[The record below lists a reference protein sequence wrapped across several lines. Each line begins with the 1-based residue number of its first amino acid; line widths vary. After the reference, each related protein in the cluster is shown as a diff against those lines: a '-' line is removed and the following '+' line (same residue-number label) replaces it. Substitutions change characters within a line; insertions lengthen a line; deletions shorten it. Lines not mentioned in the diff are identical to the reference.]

1 MVITQGAFHLSHP
14 LHRLPYRLA
23 SGEEVPGLVVER
35 ENDLNGGVVV
45 RVLTDANVV
54 RAVTLAT
61 LQHGERGA

>member
-1 MVITQGAFHLSHP
+1 MDHLLVRTH
-14 LHRLPYRLA
+14 LLPYRLA
-23 SGEEVPGLVVER
+23 SGEEVPGLVER

>member
-1 MVITQGAFHLSHP
+1 M
-14 LHRLPYRLA
+14 A

>member
-23 SGEEVPGLVVER
+23 SGEEVPGLVER